1 MTTSCRS
8 RGRHG
13 VELFRATA
21 LSITPTAKPTCRA
34 HTDISPSISPSSQ
47 CISIHAAPACRSTL
61 FFTTR
66 SVHRGISAG
75 SRLRQAARCSA
86 CNHSQRVK
94 TRLRQGLSLRNAYR
108 LLHRGVETESSA
120 GDESKRQVQEDPD
133 ACQGKGQGQECR
145 IPDFPADPGN
155 VTSTQWLSSL
165 PRVEKFFGR

>member
-1 MTTSCRS
+1 MLEPRPPRRRTLSS
-8 RGRHG
+8 HGAINHLNGQAHVQGPYRHLAQYFAQFA
-13 VELFRATA
+13 VHL
-21 LSITPTAKPTCRA
+21 
-34 HTDISPSISPSSQ
+34 
-47 CISIHAAPACRSTL
+47 HAAPAGRSTH

-86 CNHSQRVK
+86 CDHSQRVK

-120 GDESKRQVQEDPD
+120 GDESNGQVQEDPD
-133 ACQGKGQGQECR
+133 ACQGQGQAR
-145 IPDFPADPGN
+145 NAVYPIYPSN
-155 VTSTQWLSSL
+155 VMSTQWLSAL